1 MKKPGIIIVI
11 AALALGG
18 VLIFFSPNRQAP
30 VAPVVEQPTTGP
42 SPMTK
47 TDEQA
52 SVTVVVTPIDISP
65 ASKEW
70 KFDIGIN
77 THTVPLDQDMT
88 KVGTL
93 VDENGKEYKPL
104 RWEGALPGGHHREGV
119 LVIAAITPMPKTIT
133 LKLTG
138 IGGVVRNFVW

>member
-1 MKKPGIIIVI
+1 MKKPEIIIVV

-18 VLIFFSPNRQAP
+18 ILIFFSPNRQAP
-30 VAPVVEQPTTGP
+30 AAPVTEQVAAG
-42 SPMTK
+42 SSLMTK

-52 SVTVVVTPIDISP
+52 SVTVVITPVDLSP
-65 ASKEW
+65 TSKEW
-70 KFDIGIN
+70 KFDIGMN

-119 LVIAAITPMPKTIT
+119 LVFAAIIPMPKTIT